1 LPIEKKMI
9 KYETSLLRHKI
20 MAEIHRNLI
29 WEEFLKTSLEQCLN
43 SVKAQRGSIFIFD
56 EEKKELTLEIAKNFK
71 VSPWERVKKQLGEGI
86 VGKVALL
93 RKPLLVKD
101 VNEEISLKE
110 RPFFSSYY
118 SKSFLSLP
126 LEYSKN
132 LVGVINITEKE
143 NGDTFD
149 DKDLNSILN
158 ICRQL
163 GVAVYTLKSYLRKK
177 EKQFEMLARE
187 ITSLK
192 QQLEYSRKYS
202 SLGKLVGGFIHEINN
217 PLDGVIRYINLS
229 LDCLEEDSLVKEYL
243 LEAKN
248 GLNRITRF
256 VRSLLDF
263 CWSLSSQ
270 KNSIDINRALEES
283 LFLFDYQFRSHNI
296 EVVKVFSYQ
305 LPKVTDKGL
314 KVVFN
319 NIIKNACEAMK
330 EKGGKFFISTGV
342 REGKIEIVFKDSG
355 CGMPEEIK
363 EKIFEPFFTTKK
375 MGEGSG
381 LGLAISYEI
390 VQRYQGR
397 IFAESKEGEGS
408 KFTIHLPLNGERE

>member
-1 LPIEKKMI
+1 MI

>member
-1 LPIEKKMI
+1 
-9 KYETSLLRHKI
+9 

>member
-1 LPIEKKMI
+1 MPIEKKMI

>member
-1 LPIEKKMI
+1 MI

-20 MAEIHRNLI
+20 MAEFHRNLI

-56 EEKKELTLEIAKNFK
+56 EEKKELILEIAKNFK

>member
-1 LPIEKKMI
+1 LPIEKKMV
-9 KYETSLLRHKI
+9 KYETFLLRHKI
-20 MAEIHRNLI
+20 MADSHRTLI
-29 WEEFLKTSLEQCLN
+29 WEEFLRASLEQCLN
-43 SVKAQRGSIFIFD
+43 LVKAQRGSIFIFD

-71 VSPWERVKKQLGEGI
+71 ISPWEKVKRQLGEGI

-101 VNEEISLKE
+101 VDKEISLKE

-143 NGDTFD
+143 NGNTFD
-149 DKDLNSILN
+149 DEDLNSILK

-163 GVAVYTLKSYLRKK
+163 GVAVYTLKSYLRKQ
-177 EKQFEMLARE
+177 ERQFEELTRE
-187 ITSLK
+187 IESLK
-192 QQLEYSRKYS
+192 QQMEHSQKYS

-217 PLDGVIRYINLS
+217 PLDGIIRYINLS
-229 LDCLEEDSLVKEYL
+229 LDYLDEDSLVREYL

-270 KNSIDINRALEES
+270 RNSIDINRVLEES
-283 LFLFDYQFRSHNI
+283 LFLFDYQFRNHNI
-296 EVVKVFSYQ
+296 EVVKNFSYQ
-305 LPKVTDKGL
+305 LPKVIDKGL
-314 KVVFN
+314 KVAFN

-330 EKGGKFFISTGV
+330 EKGGKFFVSTGV
-342 REGKIEIVFKDSG
+342 REGRIEIVFKDSG

-390 VQRYQGR
+390 IQRYQGR
-397 IFAESKEGEGS
+397 ISVESKEGEGS
-408 KFTIHLPLNGERE
+408 AFIISLPLNGEVE